1 MAAPRSPTPVS
12 ELKSNE
18 PLLLAWVNPL
28 MTCCGTPAALIC
40 GMRLSWNDVAK
51 IVPTKASA
59 IVPPIWRKNVRF
71 DVATPSCWNGTA
83 FWMTIV
89 GTENVVPTPRPAMN
103 IHSQTTGTGVSLVS
117 WVISSTAKPMTA
129 IEPTIIHL

>member
-1 MAAPRSPTPVS
+1 
-12 ELKSNE
+12 
-18 PLLLAWVNPL
+18 
-28 MTCCGTPAALIC
+28 
-40 GMRLSWNDVAK
+40 MRLSWKDVAK

-71 DVATPSCWNGTA
+71 DVATPSCLNGTA

-103 IHSQTTGTGVSLVS
+103 IHSQTIGTGVSLVS
-117 WVISSTAKPMTA
+117 WVMSRTPKPMRAT
-129 IEPTIIHL
+129 EPTISHL